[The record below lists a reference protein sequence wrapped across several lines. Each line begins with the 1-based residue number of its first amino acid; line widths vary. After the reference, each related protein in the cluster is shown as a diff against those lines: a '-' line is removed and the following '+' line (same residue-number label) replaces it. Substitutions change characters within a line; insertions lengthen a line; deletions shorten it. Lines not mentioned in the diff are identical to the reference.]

1 MVNKEVS
8 DRLRE
13 IARLLEEQGANPFRS
28 TAYLRAAITIDELDR
43 PVSEIVEKEGID
55 GLDALPGIGA
65 GIARSICEYVT
76 TGRMSRLDSL
86 RTGHDPIELF
96 EQIPGIGPTLAHR
109 LIETLH
115 VDTLE
120 ELEIAAHDGR
130 LAAVPGFS
138 RNKTEMIQAWLDRIL
153 GYRRPRKRLQAP
165 AVEVPIELLLEIDF
179 LYLTKADEEELP
191 KIAPRRFN
199 PSGEAWLPIM
209 HKTRNGWHFTAL
221 YSNTPRAHQLNQIKD
236 WVVIYFYDDQHH
248 EGQYTVVT
256 ETKGPLQGKR
266 VVRGRERECRE
277 YYAQR
282 SSALN
287 AG

>member
-1 MVNKEVS
+1 MINKEVS

-13 IARLLEEQGANPFRS
+13 IANLLEHQGANPFRS

-43 PVSEIVEKEGID
+43 PVSEIVEKEGME
-55 GLDALPGIGA
+55 GLDKLPGIGV

-86 RTGHDPIELF
+86 KTGHDPIELF

-109 LIETLH
+109 LIEKLH
-115 VDTLE
+115 IDTLE

-138 RNKTEMIQAWLDRIL
+138 GNKAEMVQAWLDRVL
-153 GYRRPRKRLQAP
+153 GYRRPRKRLQEP
-165 AVEVPIELLLEIDF
+165 GVEAPIELLLEIDY

-209 HKTRNGWHFTAL
+209 HKTLNGWHFTAL
-221 YSNTPRAHQLNQIKD
+221 YSNTPRAHQLERIKD

-277 YYAQR
+277 FYAQR
-282 SSALN
+282 PS
-287 AG
+287 